1 MQDILTLLSLGLP
14 SETNPLDL
22 QLQVDTLRASDQVVA
37 APATYV
43 ATVRDA
49 ENYVSRLQ
57 AHGTLPSGPGRLD
70 HPTIRIEAGKTIRI
84 VGQFLI
90 CFVFPYIEHRVN

>member
-1 MQDILTLLSLGLP
+1 M
-14 SETNPLDL
+14 DL
-22 QLQVDTLRASDQVVA
+22 QLQVDTLRAQVVA

-84 VGQFLI
+84 VGQLLI

>member
-1 MQDILTLLSLGLP
+1 
-14 SETNPLDL
+14 LDL
-22 QLQVDTLRASDQVVA
+22 QLQVDTLRAQVVA

-57 AHGTLPSGPGRLD
+57 AHGSLPSGPGRLD

-84 VGQFLI
+84 VGQLLI